1 MEGLLFLGLWIVL
14 CAVIVGAIVFAFF
27 KFRKAP
33 GPPGGG
39 GGGSGSG
46 AAPES
51 SGAVNTEIA
60 ALADAIRMIR
70 ERIPEPQAFDTRPL
84 TMPGPASFRKH
95 DRLIL
100 AGTNLEV
107 VKDLTMEQAAKKCHE
122 LKYCTHFEIWRSNTF
137 VFKDARTQPVQVMMG
152 TTRWAD
158 GLEDGV
164 VLYAHPERMNP
175 VAIKHVHDML
185 TEREKKMNEADC
197 NGWCVGKWVIEMIG
211 LACMFIPG
219 GFLLT
224 LGIEAIVM
232 SAEFIFDHFK
242 EENERRA
249 NDMMNNPN
257 AQPKTNMPKD
267 LMWLYM
273 LHQANVAGGITGKFT
288 VNDVMGCRQ
297 ALGAREYDIAIQNIR
312 KIDGAWTGIGDPPT
326 KDYAYEYIIGKWEA
340 MAYDEY
346 NYSDLQWK
354 YFKWNIEESKKNRS
368 YRDGLFG
375 MVIQEAVA
383 AFNTP
388 QKSSE
393 IIKQEWFGYFEAA
406 YLTEEPACA
415 YKNADKTE
423 RVDADKCVRSACEP
437 VYAILDNMA
446 KKPFLR

>member
-1 MEGLLFLGLWIVL
+1 
-14 CAVIVGAIVFAFF
+14 
-27 KFRKAP
+27 
-33 GPPGGG
+33 
-39 GGGSGSG
+39 
-46 AAPES
+46 
-51 SGAVNTEIA
+51 
-60 ALADAIRMIR
+60 
-70 ERIPEPQAFDTRPL
+70 
-84 TMPGPASFRKH
+84 
-95 DRLIL
+95 
-100 AGTNLEV
+100 
-107 VKDLTMEQAAKKCHE
+107 
-122 LKYCTHFEIWRSNTF
+122 
-137 VFKDARTQPVQVMMG
+137 
-152 TTRWAD
+152 
-158 GLEDGV
+158 
-164 VLYAHPERMNP
+164 
-175 VAIKHVHDML
+175 
-185 TEREKKMNEADC
+185 
-197 NGWCVGKWVIEMIG
+197 
-211 LACMFIPG
+211 
-219 GFLLT
+219 
-224 LGIEAIVM
+224 
-232 SAEFIFDHFK
+232 
-242 EENERRA
+242 
-249 NDMMNNPN
+249 MMNNPN